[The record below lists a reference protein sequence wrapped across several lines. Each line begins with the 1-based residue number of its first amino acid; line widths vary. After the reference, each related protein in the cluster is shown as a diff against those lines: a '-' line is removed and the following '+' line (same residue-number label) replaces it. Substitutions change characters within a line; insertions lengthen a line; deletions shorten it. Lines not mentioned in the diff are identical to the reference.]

1 MMYFCESQPQFTPP
15 KKLEKMNRIFS
26 FLAGAALCVSFSINA
41 AGANDSQ
48 SDPIT
53 QSDIATLTKAAEQ
66 GNADAQH
73 DLGVCYIK
81 GEGVEEDFEQAKFWL
96 EKAAAQG
103 HSDAQELLSELN
115 EILNEQ

>member
-1 MMYFCESQPQFTPP
+1 
-15 KKLEKMNRIFS
+15 MNRIFS

-48 SDPIT
+48 SDQIT
-53 QSDIATLTKAAEQ
+53 QSDIATLTKAAEM
-66 GNADAQH
+66 GNAESQH
-73 DLGVCYIK
+73 ALGLCYLL
-81 GEGVEEDFEQAKFWL
+81 GEGVMQNDRQAIYWL

-103 HSDAQELLSELN
+103 HSAAQELLSELN

>member
-1 MMYFCESQPQFTPP
+1 
-15 KKLEKMNRIFS
+15 MNRIFS

-48 SDPIT
+48 SDQIT
-53 QSDIATLTKAAEQ
+53 QSDIATLTKAAEM
-66 GNADAQH
+66 GNAESQH
-73 DLGVCYIK
+73 ALGVCYIK
-81 GEGVEEDFEQAKFWL
+81 GEGVMQNDRQAIYWL